1 MLLACRNRELEGG
14 TPGCMYYPMS
24 QRCEHTQ
31 GLPLNWLTIGQLR
44 ASTLPVK
51 WKLQRD
57 RKTQV
62 VGHCQLSW
70 SVANYWLRGHLCRR
84 AMIVRIDVEMYI
96 QRKGTLASPFCMMPG
111 SKSFRAPI
119 CRLMYA
125 HFLGPGSY
133 SLASIVSMGILLV
146 CFSQQPFPAECQEQ
160 IDDSGFKAS
169 HVLIYYSHTFEIL

>member
-1 MLLACRNRELEGG
+1 M
-14 TPGCMYYPMS
+14 
-24 QRCEHTQ
+24 
-31 GLPLNWLTIGQLR
+31 
-44 ASTLPVK
+44 
-51 WKLQRD
+51 
-57 RKTQV
+57 
-62 VGHCQLSW
+62 
-70 SVANYWLRGHLCRR
+70 
-84 AMIVRIDVEMYI
+84 RIDVEMYI
-96 QRKGTLASPFCMMPG
+96 QRKGTLGSPFCMMTG

>member
-1 MLLACRNRELEGG
+1 MFSSTWSNDHRLGPFASKWVGWWSVGCPWWTPRVSLFTIHSLTPVWMKMLACRNRELEGG
-14 TPGCMYYPMS
+14 TPSCMHYPMS
-24 QRCEHTQ
+24 KRCEHTQ

-96 QRKGTLASPFCMMPG
+96 QRKGTLGSPFCMMTG

-119 CRLMYA
+119 CRLI
-125 HFLGPGSY
+125 F
-133 SLASIVSMGILLV
+133 
-146 CFSQQPFPAECQEQ
+146 
-160 IDDSGFKAS
+160 
-169 HVLIYYSHTFEIL
+169 